1 MTYLFRALLLCLPL
15 APIAVECQATRYFV
29 NASATGSATGLTWTD
44 AFTNLQEALG
54 IVIPG
59 DEIWVAAGQYKPT
72 TSTNRAVSFAL
83 RNGVNVFGG
92 FAGTETALDERD
104 PVAFPSTL
112 NGDIGE
118 IGLASDNSHSVVT
131 ANDISTTIILD
142 GFRILNGNNTNG
154 TQGGG
159 MRVTNALGGEVRV
172 RNCRFIGHQSNNYGG
187 GIYLAAA
194 NLLVEGCEFLNNES
208 SNGGA
213 IHNGNNNGGNSNLL
227 LRDCVFKGNMANSG
241 ACLNNTSPYNEIVVD
256 RCIFTNNSTTNSV
269 IVIDDFLS
277 GKLMNSAIIGNRV
290 SGFSSEVLRVNT
302 FGNSTSPFDL
312 INCTIAHNRNTSS
325 SPIQAEII
333 QLEDN
338 HMVVSNCIL
347 FGNTSYAGRQ
357 MRNGPIVRHTLVE
370 GGYPNGTNII
380 DTDPLF
386 TAPDPDAPANFD
398 ATLFDYSLSGTSP
411 AVNSGNNA
419 YVPAESDLDLA
430 LVPRIQAGTV
440 DMGCYESDFTTGL
453 STTVGVPSSWS
464 YEPSQRALI
473 LANTTSIDARSVY
486 IHDAHGRL
494 VSTTTVKGSVVRV
507 DLPAGVYFAT
517 AQGYSV
523 LKFVVP

>member
-1 MTYLFRALLLCLPL
+1 MTHSFRALLLCLPL
-15 APIAVECQATRYFV
+15 ASIALECQATRYFV
-29 NASATGSATGLTWTD
+29 NASATGSATGLTWAD
-44 AFTNLQEALG
+44 SFTNLQEALG

-72 TSTNRAVSFAL
+72 ASTNRTVSFAL

-92 FAGTETALDERD
+92 FAGTETELDERD
-104 PVAFPSTL
+104 PTAFPSTL

-154 TQGGG
+154 SQGGG
-159 MRVTNALGGEVRV
+159 LRVTNALGGAVQI
-172 RNCRFIGHQSNNYGG
+172 RNCRFIGHQSTNYGG

-194 NLLVEGCEFLNNES
+194 NLVVEGCEFLNNES

-213 IHNGNNNGGNSNLL
+213 IHTGNNSGGNSSLL
-227 LRDCVFKGNMANSG
+227 LRDCVFKGNTANSG
-241 ACLNNTSPYNEIVVD
+241 ACLSNTSQYNEIVVD
-256 RCIFTNNSTTNSV
+256 RCLFTNNSTTNSV

-312 INCTIAHNRNTSS
+312 INCTIAHNRNTSTS
-325 SPIQAEII
+325 TIQAEII

-357 MRNGPIVRHTLVE
+357 MRNGPIVRHSLVE

-386 TAPDPDAPANFD
+386 TAPNPDAPANFD
-398 ATLFDYSLSGTSP
+398 VTAFDYTLSASST
-411 AVNSGNNA
+411 AVNSGNNT
-419 YVPAESDLDLA
+419 YVPAESELDLA
-430 LVPRIQAGTV
+430 LVPRVQAGTV
-440 DMGCYESDFTTGL
+440 DMGCYESDFTTGIRA
-453 STTVGVPSSWS
+453 SERGGSSWT
-464 YEPSQRALI
+464 YDPAQQALI
-473 LANTTSIDARSVY
+473 LTSTTSTSALSVS
-486 IHDAHGRL
+486 IHDVQGRL
-494 VSTTTVKGSVVRV
+494 VSTATAQNGLVRL
-507 DLPAGVYFAT
+507 DLLSGVHFAT
-517 AQGYSV
+517 AQGFSV

>member
-1 MTYLFRALLLCLPL
+1 MLRPYVLVLITI
-15 APIAVECQATRYFV
+15 APWSFCSATRYHV
-29 NASATGSATGLTWTD
+29 LPTANGSGTGLTWEN

-54 IVIPG
+54 VVIPG
-59 DEIWVAAGQYKPT
+59 DEIWVAEGQYRPT
-72 TSTNRAVSFAL
+72 SNTNRTVSFAL

-92 FAGTETALDERD
+92 FEGTETELAERD
-104 PVAFPSTL
+104 PTAFPSTL

-118 IGLASDNSHSVVT
+118 VGLASDNSHSVVT

-159 MRVTNALGGEVRV
+159 LRVTNTLGGEVQV

-187 GIYLAAA
+187 AIYLAAA
-194 NLLVEGCEFLNNES
+194 NLVVEGCEFLNNQS

-213 IHNGNNNGGNSNLL
+213 IHNGNNNGGNSSLQ
-227 LRDCVFKGNMANSG
+227 LRDCLFKGNTANNG
-241 ACLNNTSPYNEIVVD
+241 ACLNNTSQYNEIVVD

-290 SGFSSEVLRVNT
+290 NGFSSEVLRVNT

-312 INCTIAHNRNTSS
+312 INCTIAHNRNTSA

-357 MRNGPIVRHTLVE
+357 MRNGPIVRNSVVE
-370 GGYPNGTNII
+370 GGYAGGSNIL
-380 DTDPLF
+380 DLDPLF
-386 TAPDPDAPANFD
+386 NAPNPDAPANFD
-398 ATLFDYSLSGTSP
+398 VTAFDYTLSTSSP

-419 YVPAESDLDLA
+419 YVPAESELDLA
-430 LVPRIQAGTV
+430 LAPRIQAGTV
-440 DMGCYESDFTTGL
+440 DMGCYESDLTTGIRV
-453 STTVGVPSSWS
+453 SEVAVPSWT
-464 YEPSQRALI
+464 YDASQRALI
-473 LANTTSIDARSVY
+473 LTTTSTGALSVF
-486 IHDAHGRL
+486 IHDINGRL
-494 VSTTTVKGSVVRV
+494 VSTATAYDSVVML
-507 DLPAGVYFAT
+507 DLPAGVHFAT
-517 AQGYSV
+517 AQGLAP